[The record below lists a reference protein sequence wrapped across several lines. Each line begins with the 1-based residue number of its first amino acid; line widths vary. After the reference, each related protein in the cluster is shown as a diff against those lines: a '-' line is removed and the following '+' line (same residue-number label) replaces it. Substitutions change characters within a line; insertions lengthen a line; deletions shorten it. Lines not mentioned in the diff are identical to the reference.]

1 MGLFAKLA
9 KISDSEEKFGLKLY
23 ESKEDEDKD
32 LEDEEDTEKLPEKK
46 SKKKVKESDEE
57 DDTDSD
63 ELDEEDDTDSDELD
77 EEDEDTEDKI
87 EEKQVK
93 VVRDGKVVTR
103 KVKTVKTK
111 LTSKQKQA
119 LAKARKKAHTAGANK
134 ARKKSM
140 AIHKKRLG
148 EGEENCQCP
157 YCGYEAPVNEFT
169 QADGQLM
176 CPDCTEIFTREDNTV
191 SESRDYSKII
201 SKEELNYILES
212 KDTPNYI
219 KEAYKEGRHDVVK
232 RYLGRIM

>member
-23 ESKEDEDKD
+23 ESKEDDLEDKD
-32 LEDEEDTEKLPEKK
+32 LEEDEETGENDKLPEKK
-46 SKKKVKESDEE
+46 AKKKVKESDE
-57 DDTDSD
+57 DDTDD
-63 ELDEEDDTDSDELD
+63 ENTSESDELD
-77 EEDEDTEDKI
+77 EEDEESEDKI